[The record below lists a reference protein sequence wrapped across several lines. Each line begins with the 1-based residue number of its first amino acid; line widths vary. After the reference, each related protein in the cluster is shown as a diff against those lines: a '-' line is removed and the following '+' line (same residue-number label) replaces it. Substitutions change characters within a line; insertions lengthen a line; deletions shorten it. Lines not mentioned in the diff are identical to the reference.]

1 MKEAEEN
8 SDSKDKII
16 LITQP
21 KQMGEKKQTEHQDVG
36 DHKIRFNIHVTRV

>member
-1 MKEAEEN
+1 MKGAEEN
-8 SDSKDKII
+8 SDSKDRI